1 MTRRDSLKAT
11 VAAALLP
18 YFATACATLSAGE
31 PLETPEADENATAP
45 LPEVPLTEAAKMPSG
60 AIRIM
65 QSPDPE
71 PLLAEIRAPEFA
83 QRLAQATYDFVAT
96 AYATGNLPLWK
107 KPLAQVDLLARMRL
121 AAEAML
127 PAITANAGVY
137 PVDPA
142 WLMGQILAES
152 FFDEFAIS
160 SSLAVGMCQFIRTT
174 AKEYGMVCADAPL
187 ISAGLREPQWQDEAR
202 RAETLRT
209 TVRDLRRAHPDLFA
223 RPEQGL
229 RQLVHL
235 IQKNASA
242 AKRTATD
249 WQRIW
254 GQLDAL
260 QADLQS
266 ARRNFRAY
274 LEANFEGRSIFNAED
289 DAFLAAFDQRTL
301 PRFAVPAMVRMMARH
316 LRARGGNILAA
327 TAGYNAGLG
336 ATAYEAPGYATYG
349 RIPSFEETVNYV
361 SKIAIHYHGI
371 RTRLHG

>member
-1 MTRRDSLKAT
+1 MTRRDYLKTT

-31 PLETPEADENATAP
+31 PLETPDAEENATAP
-45 LPEVPLTEAAKMPSG
+45 LPEVPLTEATKTPPW

-65 QSPDPE
+65 QSPNPE
-71 PLLAEIRAPEFA
+71 PLLAEIRTPGFA
-83 QRLAQATYDFVAT
+83 RRLAQATYDFVAT

-121 AAEAML
+121 AAETML
-127 PAITANAGVY
+127 PAISANAEVY

-174 AKEYGMVCADAPL
+174 AKEYGMVCADAPQ
-187 ISAGLREPQWQDEAR
+187 ITSGLREPQWQGEAL
-202 RAETLRT
+202 RAETLRAQARKIR
-209 TVRDLRRAHPDLFA
+209 RDNADLFVQ
-223 RPEQGL
+223 PERAL
-229 RQLVHL
+229 RQL
-235 IQKNASA
+235 
-242 AKRTATD
+242 
-249 WQRIW
+249 
-254 GQLDAL
+254 
-260 QADLQS
+260 ADLVENDTRAAQGTVRQWRS
-266 ARRNFRAY
+266 TWERYAETLTDYQTARRNFRAY

-289 DAFLAAFDQRTL
+289 DAFLTAFDQRTL

-336 ATAYEAPGYATYG
+336 TTAYEAPFYATYG
-349 RIPSFEETVNYV
+349 RVPSFEETVNYV

>member
-209 TVRDLRRAHPDLFA
+209 TVRHLRRAHPDLFA

-242 AKRTATD
+242 AKRTAT
-249 WQRIW
+249 
-254 GQLDAL
+254 AC
-260 QADLQS
+260 
-266 ARRNFRAY
+266 
-274 LEANFEGRSIFNAED
+274 
-289 DAFLAAFDQRTL
+289 
-301 PRFAVPAMVRMMARH
+301 
-316 LRARGGNILAA
+316 
-327 TAGYNAGLG
+327 
-336 ATAYEAPGYATYG
+336 
-349 RIPSFEETVNYV
+349 
-361 SKIAIHYHGI
+361 
-371 RTRLHG
+371 

>member
-1 MTRRDSLKAT
+1 MTRRDYLKTT

-18 YFATACATLSAGE
+18 YFATACATHSSGE
-31 PLETPEADENATAP
+31 PLGVPAAEEENTAMPAEDTLTVQTPP
-45 LPEVPLTEAAKMPSG
+45 W

-65 QSPDPE
+65 QSPNPE
-71 PLLAEIRAPEFA
+71 PLLAEIRTPDFA
-83 QRLAQATYDFVAT
+83 RRLAQATYDFVAT

-127 PAITANAGVY
+127 PAISANAEVY

-174 AKEYGMVCADAPL
+174 AKEYGMVCADAPQ
-187 ISAGLREPQWQDEAR
+187 ITSGLREPQWQGEAL
-202 RAETLRT
+202 RAETLRAQARKIR
-209 TVRDLRRAHPDLFA
+209 RDNADLFVQ
-223 RPEQGL
+223 PERAL
-229 RQLVHL
+229 RQL
-235 IQKNASA
+235 
-242 AKRTATD
+242 
-249 WQRIW
+249 
-254 GQLDAL
+254 
-260 QADLQS
+260 ADLVENDTRAAQGTVRQWRS
-266 ARRNFRAY
+266 TWERYAETLTDYQTARRNFRAY
-274 LEANFEGRSIFNAED
+274 LEANFEGRSIFRPED
-289 DAFLAAFDQRTL
+289 GIFLAAFDQRTL

-336 ATAYEAPGYATYG
+336 ATSYEAPFYATYG
-349 RIPSFEETVNYV
+349 RVPSFEETVNYV

-371 RTRLHG
+371 RARLHG